1 MHRFSMISNRLRFE
15 SASPLVVGSFS
26 DVAALRAAGPSL
38 LLDACD
44 LAEIRLDLLVAG
56 GDEPDPRLW
65 AHLKGVP
72 LLFTARRQEEGGAM
86 ASTLE
91 QRLTWLE
98 TALHESAVVD
108 LEVAILTDTAEFV
121 GKLKDRSIP
130 LVASFHDFEGMPS
143 STLLEEKVE
152 DAKAAGADIFKVAA
166 RIQQIEDLTKLVNF
180 LKIDHGIPK
189 SVMGM
194 GPLGPVSRLL
204 CAQYGS
210 VLNYGY
216 LGKTPTAPGQWD
228 AARLKNAVKSVTVG
242 L

>member
-1 MHRFSMISNRLRFE
+1 MISNRLRFE
-15 SASPLVVGSFS
+15 SGSPLVVGSFS
-26 DVAALRAAGPSL
+26 DVTALRGAGPAP

-44 LAEIRLDLLVAG
+44 LAEIRLDLLAAG

-86 ASTLE
+86 ASTLP
-91 QRLTWLE
+91 QRIAWLE
-98 TALHESAVVD
+98 STLADAAVVD
-108 LEVAILTDTAEFV
+108 LEVAILTDTAEFRA
-121 GKLKDRSIP
+121 KLKERGIP
-130 LVASFHDFEGMPS
+130 LVASFHDFEGMPTS
-143 STLLEEKVE
+143 ALLEQKVN
-152 DAKAAGADIFKVAA
+152 DAKAAGADVFKVAA
-166 RIQQIEDLTKLVNF
+166 RIQQVGDLATLVNF
-180 LKIDHGIPK
+180 LKADHGIPK
-189 SVMGM
+189 SAMGM

-228 AARLKNAVKSVTVG
+228 AARLKDAVESVELG